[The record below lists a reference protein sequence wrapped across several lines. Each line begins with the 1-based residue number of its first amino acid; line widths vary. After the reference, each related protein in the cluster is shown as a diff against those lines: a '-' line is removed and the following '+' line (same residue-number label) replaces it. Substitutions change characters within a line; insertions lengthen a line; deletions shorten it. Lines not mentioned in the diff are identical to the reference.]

1 MFFFQVLEAGGFWIV
16 DGREDATGARYFSG
30 KRFLK
35 PLAQATRLVGKKRF
49 QRGSLRPG
57 IGLEKGK
64 VLVRQWDR
72 DRGHGFL
79 FNPFPCSQQVE
90 RLNSS
95 ASAPLLIR
103 FFHAAK
109 EPRKRRPNPR
119 LCECGCA
126 STPGGV
132 KTTSPARVCASFVP
146 GTRSNGLSGC
156 QRGIFRRSHCIGP
169 PPPNFVPI
177 ARKGSHDWWDIHG
190 PTKFS
195 GDWWTTRHWPDR
207 HSREFPLHHRQVFG

>member
-1 MFFFQVLEAGGFWIV
+1 
-16 DGREDATGARYFSG
+16 
-30 KRFLK
+30 
-35 PLAQATRLVGKKRF
+35 
-49 QRGSLRPG
+49 
-57 IGLEKGK
+57 
-64 VLVRQWDR
+64 
-72 DRGHGFL
+72 L

-207 HSREFPLHHRQVFG
+207 HSREFPLHHRRVFG